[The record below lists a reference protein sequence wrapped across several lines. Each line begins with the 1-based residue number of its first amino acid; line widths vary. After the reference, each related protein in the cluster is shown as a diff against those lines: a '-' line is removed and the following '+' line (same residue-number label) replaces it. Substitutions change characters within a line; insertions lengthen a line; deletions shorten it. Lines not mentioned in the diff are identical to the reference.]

1 MRHQLRP
8 HIGILIQP
16 RSFNG
21 RIATEISRVL
31 MLMLI
36 TSHVCDRLGARSLQL
51 TCLLNVHIRRAH
63 GSCWSGYVLLRLLG
77 SRPPRMDLNIR
88 WRLGKFA
95 LRLDEAGLKTDDIIA
110 QLVVFRLDSI
120 VPFIEDVVVLYL
132 CFKVLDVVLF
142 PLSKRTLL

>member
-1 MRHQLRP
+1 MCDHLRP
-8 HIGILIQP
+8 HISILIQP

-21 RIATEISRVL
+21 RIASEVSRVL

-36 TSHVCDRLGARSLQL
+36 THVCDRLGARSLHL
-51 TCLLNVHIRRAH
+51 IYLLNAHIRGAH
-63 GSCWSGYVLLRLLG
+63 RSRWSGYVLLRLLG

-88 WRLGKFA
+88 WRLGEFS
-95 LRLDEAGLKTDDIIA
+95 LRFDKAGLKTDDVVA

-132 CFKVLDVVLF
+132 CFKMLDVVLF

>member
-1 MRHQLRP
+1 MRDHLRP
-8 HIGILIQP
+8 HIVIFIQP

-21 RIATEISRVL
+21 RIASEISRVL

-51 TCLLNVHIRRAH
+51 IYLLNTYIRRAH
-63 GSCWSGYVLLRLLG
+63 WSCWSGYVLLRLLG

-95 LRLDEAGLKTDDIIA
+95 LRFDEAGLKTDDIIA

-132 CFKVLDVVLF
+132 SFKVLDVVLF

>member
-1 MRHQLRP
+1 M
-8 HIGILIQP
+8 
-16 RSFNG
+16 
-21 RIATEISRVL
+21 
-31 MLMLI
+31 
-36 TSHVCDRLGARSLQL
+36 
-51 TCLLNVHIRRAH
+51 
-63 GSCWSGYVLLRLLG
+63 LLRLLG

-95 LRLDEAGLKTDDIIA
+95 LRFDEAGLKTDDIIA

-132 CFKVLDVVLF
+132 SFKVLDVVLF

>member
-1 MRHQLRP
+1 M
-8 HIGILIQP
+8 
-16 RSFNG
+16 
-21 RIATEISRVL
+21 
-31 MLMLI
+31 
-36 TSHVCDRLGARSLQL
+36 
-51 TCLLNVHIRRAH
+51 
-63 GSCWSGYVLLRLLG
+63 LLRLLG
-77 SRPPRMDLNIR
+77 SRPPRMDLNIG
-88 WRLGKFA
+88 WRLGEFA